1 MSGPGILTA
10 TTPAQARRS
19 WPRWAALGVALI
31 AVAVGGL
38 IWHEAGARLVL
49 GAAGLAGAGRGA
61 LLVRAAALGTVEERA
76 RPLGLGTGV
85 LGLAAFVVAVLPGS
99 LAGRVLTVG
108 VPLLLFLVSAA
119 LLARPGA
126 GRRGGQVLVVWS
138 VLVTGLLVAAAASG
152 GWTAAVGV
160 ATVVA
165 ALCLAVLGV
174 PLLVGAAGLRSTAAQ
189 AEPPAPAGCAGC
201 ACGAG
206 GCGAALGG

>member
-49 GAAGLAGAGRGA
+49 GTAGLAGAVRGA
-61 LLVRAAALGTVEERA
+61 LLVRAAGLGTVEERA
-76 RPLGLGTGV
+76 RPLGLATGM

-126 GRRGGQVLVVWS
+126 ARRGGQVLLVWS
-138 VLVTGLLVAAAASG
+138 VLVTGLLVAAAASD

-174 PLLVGAAGLRSTAAQ
+174 PLLVGAAGLRAAAAQ
-189 AEPPAPAGCAGC
+189 AGPPAPAGCAGC